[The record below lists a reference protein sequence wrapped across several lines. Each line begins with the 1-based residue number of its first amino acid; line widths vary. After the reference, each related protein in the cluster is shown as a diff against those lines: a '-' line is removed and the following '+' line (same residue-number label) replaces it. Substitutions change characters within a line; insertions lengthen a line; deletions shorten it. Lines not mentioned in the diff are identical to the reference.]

1 MTKKNKITENKQIEN
16 KDENK
21 ENKELYSNSFI
32 LKNYFSPDGCYNLY
46 FNKIDKIQSKDY
58 TITNRAYIDQ
68 HGLLQQKNWCDIKL
82 TDYNAEFDKD
92 NDNQLNIIA
101 EQTAYT
107 DQTACTYRNCE
118 KGFCLY
124 VKNGTYEQFRDW
136 LNDLV
141 LFYNAYTSEDEIG
154 GINSWDNFKIVE
166 GKDKD

>member
-1 MTKKNKITENKQIEN
+1 MTKKNKITENKITEN
-16 KDENK
+16 KIAENK
-21 ENKELYSNSFI
+21 EIEHKEKNKELYSNSFI

-46 FNKIDKIQSKDY
+46 FNKIDKIQTKDY

-82 TDYNAEFDKD
+82 TDYNAELDKN
-92 NDNQLNIIA
+92 NDNQLNIA
-101 EQTAYT
+101 A
-107 DQTACTYRNCE
+107 DQTTYTYRNCE

-166 GKDKD
+166 KD

>member
-58 TITNRAYIDQ
+58 TITNHAYIDQ

-82 TDYNAEFDKD
+82 TDYNAEFDKN
-92 NDNQLNIIA
+92 NDNQLNISA
-101 EQTAYT
+101 DQTDYTEQT
-107 DQTACTYRNCE
+107 DCTYRNFE
-118 KGFCLY
+118 KGFFLY

-154 GINSWDNFKIVE
+154 GINSWDNFQIVE